1 MNTFLNKN
9 FPPGHTFDEK
19 KKKPLLVVL
28 EGKKDYAQR
37 VLPMMDSFNNS
48 LQVEDG
54 IWNILIQS
62 LQAVNVY
69 PTKPVT
75 DDTLYQFYDWFLG
88 KGQEANASGDAG
100 PSAVQAEQYDDEVD
114 WEHTEEDGKWWIAQ
128 KNADH
133 EATGIIWR

>member
-1 MNTFLNKN
+1 MNTFLNTN
-9 FPPGHTFDEK
+9 FPPKHTFGEK

-28 EGKKDYAQR
+28 EGKEDYAQR

-48 LQVEDG
+48 LQVEDE

-75 DDTLYQFYDWFLG
+75 DDTLYQFYDWFLS

-114 WEHTEEDGKWWIAQ
+114 WEHTEDGRLWIAR

-133 EATGIIWR
+133 EEAIGIWR

>member
-1 MNTFLNKN
+1 MNTFLNTN
-9 FPPGHTFDEK
+9 FPPKHTFGIENNT
-19 KKKPLLVVL
+19 LLVL
-28 EGKKDYAQR
+28 EGKEDYAQR
-37 VLPMMDSFNNS
+37 VSTMMDSFNNS
-48 LQVEDG
+48 LQVEDE

-75 DDTLYQFYDWFLG
+75 DDTLYQFYDWFLS

-114 WEHTEEDGKWWIAQ
+114 WEHTEDGRLWIAR

-133 EATGIIWR
+133 EEAIGIWR